1 MAVAHAFHH
10 DSRAIRPALEN
21 ATTTASAVL
30 GDHDTAAGGCGHLLL
45 LPGVVQRQAAAV
57 AGHTAFS
64 DPRSELT
71 CNNNNKYDATWS
83 VVVPRKRARI
93 GGAVDAAGLVME
105 GHRHR
110 ALLPVPQAFAPGG
123 GGEGALGGGS
133 SSSSRV
139 LCSGAASTSGRPS
152 TAAPVSQ
159 SQHGILAHLYRHS
172 VEVDALV
179 RIENERLRAG
189 LEEARRRHV
198 RAVVSAVERGA
209 ARRLRAAEAD
219 LARALARN
227 AELGERVREMGA
239 EGQAWQGI
247 ASGHEAAAAG
257 LRATLEQLLL
267 QQAPCAGAADEEG
280 QGEGEAVV
288 EDARSCCFEPER
300 ERRHE
305 GGPDDDDD
313 DKQARG
319 SGCTRAACRACGAA
333 DACVL
338 LLPCRHLC
346 LCGWCEAVVEAC
358 PVCAATKNASLHV
371 LLS

>member
-1 MAVAHAFHH
+1 VSHN
-10 DSRAIRPALEN
+10 RPALEN

-179 RIENERLRAG
+179 RIE
-189 LEEARRRHV
+189 V
-198 RAVVSAVERGA
+198 RCVP
-209 ARRLRAAEAD
+209 
-219 LARALARN
+219 ALA
-227 AELGERVREMGA
+227 
-239 EGQAWQGI
+239 
-247 ASGHEAAAAG
+247 
-257 LRATLEQLLL
+257 
-267 QQAPCAGAADEEG
+267 
-280 QGEGEAVV
+280 
-288 EDARSCCFEPER
+288 
-300 ERRHE
+300 
-305 GGPDDDDD
+305 
-313 DKQARG
+313 
-319 SGCTRAACRACGAA
+319 
-333 DACVL
+333 
-338 LLPCRHLC
+338 
-346 LCGWCEAVVEAC
+346 
-358 PVCAATKNASLHV
+358 SLFV
-371 LLS
+371 